1 MNRKIIACA
10 VFKPYLEHI
19 FLTMPVEE
27 VDYLEIKQHDH
38 PEILARH
45 LQEKI
50 DAITDVDEIIV
61 LYGLCGNAI
70 LPLVAR
76 KIPIRVLR
84 VHDCAAVL
92 LGSNQAYQMRFES
105 YPNKR
110 YHCISYGDS
119 EQEYFARTSPE
130 YRRIAIEYGEDN
142 ADYVYAM
149 LYDKFSTPVTYLRLG
164 LDGENEQISKSKESY
179 YSVVSGSFDML
190 EKMLRNDVDS
200 TDLTLYPGEH
210 FEGVYDYV
218 EVLRKVKNGDG
229 I

>member
-1 MNRKIIACA
+1 MKRKIIACE
-10 VFKPYLEHI
+10 VFKPYLEHL
-19 FLTMPVEE
+19 FLTLPVEE

-38 PEILARH
+38 PEILARY

-76 KIPIRVLR
+76 KSPIRVLR

-92 LGSNQAYQMRFES
+92 LGSNKAYQKRFES
-105 YPNKR
+105 NPHKR

-130 YRRIAIEYGEDN
+130 YRKIAKEYGEDN
-142 ADYVYAM
+142 ADYVFEM
-149 LYDKFSTPVTYLRLG
+149 LYNKFSTPVTYLRLG
-164 LDGENEQISKSKESY
+164 LDGENEQISKSKEGY
-179 YSVVSGSFDML
+179 YSVVDGSFDML
-190 EKMLRNDVDS
+190 EKMLRQDFDS

-210 FEGVYDYV
+210 FEGIYDYT
-218 EVLRKVKNGDG
+218 EIIRTVKNDDG